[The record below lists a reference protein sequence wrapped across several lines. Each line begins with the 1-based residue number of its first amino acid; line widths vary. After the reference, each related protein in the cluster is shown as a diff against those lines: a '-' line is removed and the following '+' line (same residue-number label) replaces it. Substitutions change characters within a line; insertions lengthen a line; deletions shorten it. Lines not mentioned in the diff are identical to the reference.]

1 MTQIYSK
8 VKRRSGKNCQAMFS
22 FQRPP
27 SVVRKKYLEE
37 VLGSLLANS
46 TSGREL
52 ARDCKTLDPWGTA
65 ARRSDHI
72 VELKTSAKYKQKE
85 LTHAHTL
92 KSQKQTKMT
101 RTLEQQDRDER
112 QNRHA
117 QIYTP
122 TNYPYTRAHA

>member
-1 MTQIYSK
+1 M
-8 VKRRSGKNCQAMFS
+8 
-22 FQRPP
+22 
-27 SVVRKKYLEE
+27 EE
-37 VLGSLLANS
+37 VLGALLANA

-52 ARDCKTLDPWGTA
+52 ARDCKALDPWGTA

-85 LTHAHTL
+85 HTHTL
-92 KSQKQTKMT
+92 KSQKQIKMT

-112 QNRHA
+112 QIQHA

-122 TNYPYTRAHA
+122 TNYPHTSAHA